1 MPATMYRTTAEERHA
16 FLVPALRRL
25 GGSMGVNYC
34 CHDDHRGGIQEIQTV
49 FVSCPRAA
57 WVEEFG
63 EPQRLCE
70 RFDFTTNKWTWSWEH
85 QLPQGRIRCV
95 GHFFR
100 RSATTDW
107 IIVRQFSVYHNDEPF
122 PPRPTCC

>member
-1 MPATMYRTTAEERHA
+1 MQHPIAEEFHA

-34 CHDDHRGGIQEIQTV
+34 CHDGHRGRVQEIQTV

-70 RFDFTTNKWTWSWEH
+70 HFDFTSNKWAWSWEH

-95 GHFFR
+95 GQFFR

-107 IIVRQFSVYHNDEPF
+107 IIVRQFSIDRREESLQPHALHF
-122 PPRPTCC
+122 